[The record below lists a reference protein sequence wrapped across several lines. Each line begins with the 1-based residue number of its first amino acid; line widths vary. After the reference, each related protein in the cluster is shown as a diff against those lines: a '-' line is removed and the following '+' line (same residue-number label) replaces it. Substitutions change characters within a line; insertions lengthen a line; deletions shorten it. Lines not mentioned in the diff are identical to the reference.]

1 MQICT
6 ILVDIVKSAERFE
19 KQAIDCN
26 TGTLHHSGANILHG
40 TKSYILLLMAF
51 SLSGKSL
58 LHFKF
63 SIEKCLLFFLLF

>member
-1 MQICT
+1 MQMCT

-26 TGTLHHSGANILHG
+26 TGTLHNSGANILHG
-40 TKSYILLLMAF
+40 TKSYSLLLRAF

-58 LHFKF
+58 LPFKF
-63 SIEKCLLFFLLF
+63 SIEKCLLFFF